1 MMNEK
6 KTTIMRGILMSP
18 LAVGRRAL
26 VFTQGRPMLTSTV
39 IAIHDVS
46 DEQIH
51 FETLNTNYT
60 LLGNPDPQTACEPLP
75 FAVAA

>member
-1 MMNEK
+1 MNGK
-6 KTTIMRGILMSP
+6 KTTIMQGVLMSP
-18 LAVGRRAL
+18 LAVGHRAL

-39 IAIHDVS
+39 VAIHDVS

-60 LLGNPDPQTACEPLP
+60 LLGHPDPQTACELFPASL
-75 FAVAA
+75 AA